1 MYEKIK
7 GNFLIK
13 IFFIYTTGEIH
24 NKQGTFY
31 MAVGAKDKIDREL
44 VKKYAKLKMDNPE
57 TTKLVDSQKMLSAM
71 NDYAMMQR
79 QMLEM
84 NNRLKDICTD
94 VTSKSVV
101 YLKLNFNPPRARRR

>member
-1 MYEKIK
+1 
-7 GNFLIK
+7 
-13 IFFIYTTGEIH
+13 
-24 NKQGTFY
+24 

-79 QMLEM
+79 SMIDM
-84 NNRLKDICTD
+84 NAKLKNICSD

-101 YLKLNFNPPRARRR
+101 YLKLNFNPPKVRRSK

>member
-1 MYEKIK
+1 
-7 GNFLIK
+7 
-13 IFFIYTTGEIH
+13 
-24 NKQGTFY
+24 
-31 MAVGAKDKIDREL
+31 MAVGARDRIDREL

-79 QMLEM
+79 SFLDM
-84 NNRLKDICTD
+84 NSKLKNICSD

-101 YLKLNFNPPRARRR
+101 YLKLNFNPPKLRR

>member
-1 MYEKIK
+1 MYK
-7 GNFLIK
+7 GKLVN
-13 IFFIYTTGEIH
+13 T
-24 NKQGTFY
+24 QGMKL

-71 NDYAMMQR
+71 NDYAAMQR
-79 QMLEM
+79 NMLDM
-84 NNRLKDICTD
+84 NSKLKDICSN

-101 YLKLNFNPPRARRR
+101 YLKLNFNPPRARKQ